1 MIYVVGFL
9 FSNDYRWV
17 TLIRKN
23 RPDWQA
29 GKYNG
34 VGGKVERGEAVQDA
48 MVREFFEETGVKT
61 KWDDWDEFALLQG
74 SKGDTI
80 YVFSAVST
88 PYLSAV
94 KTQTDEEVMNILV
107 KHVLDQDEPYP
118 VVPNLPVII
127 RLALMDNVKYA
138 TLEY

>member
-9 FSNDYRWV
+9 FSDDRRWV

-61 KWDDWDEFALLQG
+61 KWDEWTEFALLHG
-74 SKGDTI
+74 KKSDAI

-94 KTQTDEEVMNILV
+94 KTKTDEEVMNILV

-118 VVPNLPVII
+118 VVPNLPVLI